1 MEPVKR
7 DGKAAIEEMEQAK
20 ELTNITFDEIK
31 IGATAEFTLTLTQNQ
46 IDLAAMVSGDVDA
59 FYLMEPG
66 DADKR
71 QEARKTEASGAEA
84 IISILLGTRLPG
96 PGSKIVHRDLR
107 FAGDF
112 SVGDKL
118 TAKVTVKEKRK
129 EGNLVVFDT
138 RCVNQAGSELV
149 VGTVTVQAPTSRL
162 VYDNIKPPQ
171 LGLRWG
177 DAFAQVIKGCQGCE
191 PIPCAIVHPCDQDSL
206 MGAIEAAKRGFI
218 IPVLVGPEDKIRKA
232 AEAAKIDLGSYRIVS
247 TEHSQAS
254 AAKAVELA
262 RAGEVE
268 ALMKGSLHTDEIMGA
283 IVPTSAGLRT
293 SRRISHAFVMDVAT
307 YPKMFIMTDAAVNI
321 FPDLEVKR
329 DIIQNAIDL
338 AHALGVQ
345 MPKVGI
351 LSAVE
356 VINSKIPSTLDAAA
370 LCKMAD
376 RGQITGGILDGPLA
390 FDNAISAQAAKI
402 KGISSPVSGDVDIL
416 LAPDLESANMLF
428 KQLTYL
434 AGAEGAGIVLG
445 TRIPVV
451 LTSRADSVRTRLAS
465 VAVMARVANARRSG
479 KFETK

>member
-1 MEPVKR
+1 MEP
-7 DGKAAIEEMEQAK
+7 MK
-20 ELTNITFDEIK
+20 EYTNVTFDEIQ
-31 IGATAEFTLTLTQNQ
+31 IGATTELTITLTQNQ

-59 FYLMEPG
+59 FYLMQPG
-66 DADKR
+66 NADTR
-71 QEARKTEASGAEA
+71 QEAKKTEAAGAEA
-84 IISILLGTRLPG
+84 LISIVLGTRLPG
-96 PGSKIVHRDLR
+96 PGTKILHRDLR

-112 SVGDKL
+112 AVGDTL
-118 TAKVTVKEKRK
+118 TAKITVREKRK

-138 RCVNQAGSELV
+138 RCVNKAGKELV
-149 VGTVTVQAPTSRL
+149 AGTVTVQAPTSRL

-171 LGLRWG
+171 LELRWG
-177 DAFAQVIKGCQGCE
+177 DAFAQLIKGCQGCE
-191 PIPCAIVHPCDQDSL
+191 PVPCAIVHPCDQASL

-218 IPVLVGPEDKIRKA
+218 IPVLVGPEDKIRA
-232 AEAAKIDLGSYRIVS
+232 VAQEAQIDLGPYRIV
-247 TEHSQAS
+247 TAAHSHES
-254 AAKAVELA
+254 AQKAVELA

-283 IVPTSAGLRT
+283 IVPASAGLRT

-338 AHALGVQ
+338 SHALGVEV
-345 MPKVGI
+345 PKVGI

-390 FDNAISAQAAKI
+390 FDNAISAQAAKT
-402 KGISSPVSGDVDIL
+402 KGIISQVSGDVDIL
-416 LAPDLESANMLF
+416 LAPDLEAANMLF

-445 TRIPVV
+445 TRIPIV
-451 LTSRADSVRTRLAS
+451 LTSRADSIRTRLAS
-465 VAVMARVANARRSG
+465 VAVMAQVANARRSG
-479 KFETK
+479 KYETR

>member
-1 MEPVKR
+1 
-7 DGKAAIEEMEQAK
+7 
-20 ELTNITFDEIK
+20 
-31 IGATAEFTLTLTQNQ
+31 
-46 IDLAAMVSGDVDA
+46 MVSGDVDA
-59 FYLMEPG
+59 FYLMQPG

-71 QEARKTEASGAEA
+71 QEAKKTEAAGAEA

-96 PGSKIVHRDLR
+96 PGSKILHRDLR

-149 VGTVTVQAPTSRL
+149 AGTVTVQAPTSRL

-171 LGLRWG
+171 LELRWG

-191 PIPCAIVHPCDQDSL
+191 PIPCAVVHPCDRDSL

-218 IPVLVGPEDKIRKA
+218 IPVLVGPEDKIRHA
-232 AEAAKIDLGSYRIVS
+232 AEEAQIDLGPYRIV
-247 TEHSQAS
+247 TTAHSHDS
-254 AAKAVELA
+254 AQKAVELA
-262 RAGEVE
+262 RTGEVE

-283 IVPTSAGLRT
+283 IVPSAAGLRT

-321 FPDLEVKR
+321 FPDLDVKR

-338 AHALGVQ
+338 AHVLGVE

-402 KGISSPVSGDVDIL
+402 KGITSPVSGDVDIL
-416 LAPDLESANMLF
+416 LAPDIESANMLF

-445 TRIPVV
+445 TRIPIV

-465 VAVMARVANARRSG
+465 VAIMTRVAHARRSG
-479 KFETK
+479 KFETR

>member
-1 MEPVKR
+1 MEPVK
-7 DGKAAIEEMEQAK
+7 EY
-20 ELTNITFDEIK
+20 TNVTFDEIK
-31 IGATAEFTLTLTQNQ
+31 IGTTSELTVTLTQNQ

-59 FYLMEPG
+59 FYLMQPG

-71 QEARKTEASGAEA
+71 QEARTTEAAGAEA
-84 IISILLGTRLPG
+84 IISIVLGTRLPG
-96 PGSKIVHRDLR
+96 PGSKILHRDLS

-112 SVGDKL
+112 TVGDKL

-129 EGNLVVFDT
+129 EGNLVVFET
-138 RCVNQAGSELV
+138 RCVNQAGKELV
-149 VGTVTVQAPTSRL
+149 TGTVTVQAPTSRL

-218 IPVLVGPEDKIRKA
+218 IPVLVGPEDKIRA
-232 AEAAKIDLGSYRIVS
+232 VAQEAQIDLGPYRIV
-247 TEHSQAS
+247 TTAHSHES
-254 AAKAVELA
+254 AQKAVELA

-338 AHALGVQ
+338 AHALGVG

-402 KGISSPVSGDVDIL
+402 KGITSPVSGDVDIL

-465 VAVMARVANARRSG
+465 VAVMTRVAHARRSG
-479 KFETK
+479 TFETK

>member
-1 MEPVKR
+1 MEP
-7 DGKAAIEEMEQAK
+7 MK
-20 ELTNITFDEIK
+20 EFTNVTFDEIQ
-31 IGATAEFTLTLTQNQ
+31 IGTSAEITVTLTQNQ

-59 FYLMEPG
+59 FYLMEKG
-66 DADKR
+66 DADTR
-71 QEARKTEASGAEA
+71 QEAKTTEAAGAEA

-96 PGSKIVHRDLR
+96 PGTKIVHRDLR
-107 FAGDF
+107 FSGDF
-112 SVGDKL
+112 TLGDAL

-129 EGNLVVFDT
+129 EGKLVVFDT
-138 RCVNQAGSELV
+138 RCVNQAGKELV
-149 VGTVTVQAPTSRL
+149 AGTVTVKAPTSRL

-171 LGLRWG
+171 FELRWG
-177 DAFAQVIKGCQGCE
+177 DAFAQLIKGCQGCE
-191 PIPCAIVHPCDQDSL
+191 PIPCAVVHPCDKDSL
-206 MGAIEAAKRGFI
+206 MGAIEAARRGFI
-218 IPVLVGPEDKIRKA
+218 IPVLVGPEAKIRA
-232 AEAAKIDLGSYRIVS
+232 AAQEAQIDLGPYRIV
-247 TEHSQAS
+247 TAAHSHES
-254 AAKAVELA
+254 AQKAVALA
-262 RAGEVE
+262 SAGEVE

-283 IVPTSAGLRT
+283 IVPAAAGLRT

-321 FPDLEVKR
+321 FPNLEDKR
-329 DIIQNAIDL
+329 DIVQNAIDL
-338 AHALGVQ
+338 SHALGLD

-376 RGQITGGILDGPLA
+376 RRQITGGILDGPLA

-402 KGISSPVSGDVDIL
+402 KGINSPVSGDVDIL
-416 LAPDLESANMLF
+416 LAPDLEAANMLF

-445 TRIPVV
+445 TRIPIV

-465 VAVMARVANARRSG
+465 VAVMTQVAHARRAG
-479 KFETK
+479 KYETR